1 MVTGERPS
9 RTAVSLRVCPCESPA
24 PAKAASRRSESPN
37 LSRMSIP
44 ARSATSPMPARRR
57 RLRKGPARNL
67 GADQQSTSLLLSI
80 SPSHYSGARPLLLD
94 FFSLRPRPTR
104 FFTPR
109 IRDGYRKRL
118 LPMER
123 HGSSVCCYFSHRP
136 APWQSGGRTGDAP
149 VAEHQSPDADNSLG
163 PSHRRPLDCLFF
175 SFTRHA
181 QVLNGGRRVFCCRA
195 SRRNREACP
204 GNRR

>member
-1 MVTGERPS
+1 MVLTMEEAIPCRVWLRDHALTEESPLTGRRGMVTGERPS

-109 IRDGYRKRL
+109 IRRWLQKTLASYGTPWQQRL
-118 LPMER
+118 L
-123 HGSSVCCYFSHRP
+123 
-136 APWQSGGRTGDAP
+136 
-149 VAEHQSPDADNSLG
+149 
-163 PSHRRPLDCLFF
+163 LFF
-175 SFTRHA
+175 PSPRTVAIRGTHR
-181 QVLNGGRRVFCCRA
+181 GCSCCRA
-195 SRRNREACP
+195 P
-204 GNRR
+204 IP